1 MTWEGGSSWVSQPL
15 RGGQWF
21 SGQVATR
28 LRYSPA
34 RCGQSGWP
42 RALEQTATS
51 ENLFLGDTCG
61 WPGYSSGLSCSVA
74 VALTSGTVPTGGM
87 FGQHLM
93 GSGPICTHTHPR
105 PRQETGQRR
114 RRGLQDKRKNQEAQV
129 PRGNRREEGGTG
141 QSEEKPR
148 LAGW

>member
-1 MTWEGGSSWVSQPL
+1 MTWEGGSGWVSQPL
-15 RGGQWF
+15 RGGRWF

-42 RALEQTATS
+42 RALERTATS
-51 ENLFLGDTCG
+51 ESLYLGDTCG
-61 WPGYSSGLSCSVA
+61 WPEYSSGLSCSVA

-93 GSGPICTHTHPR
+93 GSGPVCTSPPPR
-105 PRQETGQRR
+105 DGPTQAEGTPGQE
-114 RRGLQDKRKNQEAQV
+114 
-129 PRGNRREEGGTG
+129 EEPGGTSSMWKQEG
-141 QSEEKPR
+141 R
-148 LAGW
+148 GWHKTE